1 MIAEWFIIGILVALL
16 VFQQGFWSFHMNKL
30 MNKFMSRNYQDYIQG
45 ERLRKP
51 TNVSKTTRNSAV
63 IDPIAERNAS
73 EANRLLAL

>member
-1 MIAEWFIIGILVALL
+1 MTAEWFIIGILLSLL
-16 VFQQGFWSFHMNKL
+16 IFQQGFWSFHMNKL
-30 MNKFMSRNYQDYIQG
+30 MNKLMSRNYQDYIQG

-51 TNVSKTTRNSAV
+51 TNVSKTPRNSAV